1 MAAIIAMTIR
11 DHMWWYK
18 YQPRNL
24 NNIILLPRIRSL
36 VKDGIKMNM
45 VFYSDTAGT
54 GKSTL
59 ARILCNDTDGIEF
72 NASEDTSVNI
82 LRNQLGR
89 HCKTA
94 NPFAKT
100 SQKTIFLDEFDGVS
114 DEYKKAMKGF
124 SDKYEYVRFILTTN
138 HIEDI
143 GDKILSRFTKIDF
156 TPNGKEEID
165 YLHEWYL
172 KYLKVIASKN
182 DMSITDDELMKIILI
197 SFPDLRSATVVLQ
210 TLFHSNN
217 KSIIEAISTSGVD
230 DIFMFLMDGKNN
242 IVDNYN
248 FVMNNFQ
255 DKPLELMKTLGRPLF
270 KRIMSM
276 DHVGLIKKGATI
288 VNLQKLY
295 NERYNETIDPLIH
308 LVSYVTDIKEV
319 LMSAK

>member
-165 YLHEWYL
+165 YLQVMYL
-172 KYLKVIASKN
+172 KYLKAIATNVKL
-182 DMSITDDELMKIILI
+182 SITDDELKKIIML
-197 SFPDLRSATVVLQ
+197 SFPDLRSATQKLQ
-210 TLFHSNN
+210 EVYITKNTDQFKTLS
-217 KSIIEAISTSGVD
+217 ASGYD
-230 DIFMFLMDGKNN
+230 DIFDFVMNGSNN
-242 IVDNYN
+242 IEENYH
-248 FVMNNFQ
+248 FVINNFQ
-255 DKPLELMKTLGRPLF
+255 DNPLELMKALGRPLF
-270 KRIMSM
+270 NRLMSI
-276 DHVGLIKKGATI
+276 DSDKLIKQGASLI
-288 VNLQKLY
+288 NLQKSY
-295 NERYNETIDPLIH
+295 NEKYTDTIDPIIH
-308 LVSYVTDIKEV
+308 LISYVTDIKEI
-319 LMSAK
+319 LKK